1 MKRLYDSVT
10 NSVTNY
16 LKANLVSSYFLGV
29 KTKTN
34 SNRSFPVLL
43 YGKSSAKVASTA
55 SIKTS
60 DGTLYFNTGT
70 RYAEPFPGI
79 LEMLPNAQ
87 LILNGNFVI
96 YPGAHLIIR
105 ENAALTLL

>member
-1 MKRLYDSVT
+1 MKRLYEFMD
-10 NSVTNY
+10 NY
-16 LKANLVSSYFLGV
+16 LKANLVSSYFLGL

-43 YGKSSAKVASTA
+43 YGKSSAKVASSA

-60 DGTLYFNTGT
+60 SGTLYFNTGT

-79 LEMLPNAQ
+79 LEMLPNRHYWKYLWISA
-87 LILNGNFVI
+87 VT
-96 YPGAHLIIR
+96 H
-105 ENAALTLL
+105 